1 MTAIV
6 RLKITLDDVKPQVM
20 RRVDVPLTIKL
31 DRLHLVLQA
40 AMGWTNSHLWV
51 IRAGEVSWGPQ
62 TDDDFGNDTLDASKT
77 PLVEVLEDLGTK
89 TLRYIYD
96 FGDGWD
102 HTIKIERILNSI
114 PGLDYPLLIGAKG
127 RCPFEDAGGPSGY
140 AQFLEDVAEPNHYPN
155 AQSAPRYAPEVDPN
169 NLDIE
174 TIILDLEE
182 LATRWRPKP
191 RVKRSKP
198 S

>member
-1 MTAIV
+1 MTAIA

-51 IRAGEVSWGPQ
+51 IRTGEVSWGPQ
-62 TDDDFGNDTLDASKT
+62 ADDDFDNEALDARKT
-77 PLVEVLEDLGTK
+77 RLIEVLEDLGTK
-89 TLRYIYD
+89 TLHYIYD
-96 FGDGWD
+96 FGDEWD
-102 HTIKIERILNSI
+102 HTIKIERILDSI
-114 PGLDYPLLIGAKG
+114 PGLEYPHLIDAKG
-127 RCPFEDAGGPSGY
+127 RCPLEDVGGPSGY
-140 AQFLEDVAEPNHYPN
+140 ARFLEDVAEPNRHPN
-155 AQSAPRYAPEVDPN
+155 AQSTSRYAPEFDPN
-169 NLDIE
+169 NIDIE
-174 TIILDLEE
+174 AIILDLEG
-182 LATRWRPKP
+182 LATRWRSKP